1 MNKNLFLCSVI
12 VLFVVLLTSCEKHR
26 TWRTPFNYLNYECA
40 KNSSVKQI
48 KQSTFDAKKK
58 LSGTKIFEFNPEGNL
73 TRELSVSGTDTL
85 YDVKYVYIHGKLI
98 DILSDDGET
107 RKLVYDNYGHLAEI
121 RYFVKWKG
129 KNTLFRSCAV
139 RYDTS
144 GRVLLCV
151 DKTEAIGYLPDSDV
165 EYLGC
170 LRETRNNYQDGEK
183 ISYSVISED
192 YNNDSRHKQTYFCN
206 DNGMPIELV
215 DSDMVSGKTIRVVK
229 YTYKNDTMDN
239 WTERFDKENGKLIQT
254 IKRELSYYTDE
265 EIAATNKNVSI
276 YSNQGENVTIRGYFS
291 NIKERIDIISGEYDG
306 GTILLIIVLLLTI
319 TGMVWVL
326 IRMIKHPFFIRQVT
340 SAGMSRM
347 WMYDYSRYLNVLS
360 YFGIVFGCFI
370 GAILLIALVGC
381 VAWLIAWIIKILF
394 TILIW
399 VGIILT
405 VIGVLGAI
413 AESEFAAAL
422 VVGVPILI
430 FKNTFARWGESIVAW
445 SFNFLQKVNMIAWGY
460 HFFVDLW
467 DAILFV
473 FLTPIAVFLV
483 VALVVVLLSSMLN
496 GFEWVITRI
505 YSIRRPCP
513 SCGSTQVPDYM
524 IGGKVHPVKL
534 HPGTY
539 GVFSHISP
547 YTGEKIPTMLLN
559 GKGKLTRKCP
569 KCGTIIQA
577 DAKQTFGTDVHIGFV
592 GPRSSGKSY
601 LLYSGL
607 SYIMKSHSDSVQ
619 QIDSDLDTKIDDK
632 VQRINLGQGI
642 QTNIA
647 NRYRAVQLMVTS
659 KLRPVPYHLFFY
671 DVAGEKFNA
680 SSSSYKTAM
689 DFYKNV
695 QSIVFILDPSMID
708 YTGIPAS
715 ERIKNWSK
723 QLTNDQGE
731 VYRVDNAFSV
741 LKDILESVGRKPQK
755 IDFCFVCT
763 KSDMGYVEADGL
775 NRKELTE
782 QDIERFIRNSLGLG
796 NLVNAAKATFNSVH
810 FFEIS
815 VKDKDDSKLKRLF
828 EFIAKQ
834 QGVDF

>member
-1 MNKNLFLCSVI
+1 MKKKNLLISAVI
-12 VLFVVLLTSCEKHR
+12 ILVVSLTCCERPK
-26 TWRTPFNYLNYECA
+26 TWHTPFNYLDFECVE
-40 KNSSVKQI
+40 NSHIKQI
-48 KQSTFDAKKK
+48 TQSTFDAKKN
-58 LSGTKIFEFNPEGNL
+58 LIGTKIFEFNPEGNL
-73 TRELSVSGTDTL
+73 TRELSVSGSDTL
-85 YDVKYVYIHGKLI
+85 NIVQYVYIHGKLI
-98 DILSDDGET
+98 DIISDDGVS
-107 RKLVYDNYGHLAEI
+107 RKLNYDNYGHLAEI
-121 RYFVKWKG
+121 RNFVKWKG
-129 KNTLFRSCAV
+129 KNTLSRTSSI
-139 RYDTS
+139 RYDTL
-144 GRVLLCV
+144 GRVLLVV
-151 DKTEAIGYLPDSDV
+151 DKTEAVGYLPDSDV
-165 EYLGC
+165 EYLGF
-170 LRETRNNYQDGEK
+170 LKEIRNTYQEGNK
-183 ISYSVISED
+183 ISYSVITVD
-192 YNNDSRHKQTYFCN
+192 YNNKNQHKQIYYCN
-206 DNGMPIELV
+206 DSGIPIEMI
-215 DSDMVSGKTIRVVK
+215 DSNMVSEETPHVIK

-239 WTERFDKENGKLIQT
+239 WTERFDRDNGKLTQT
-254 IKRELSYYTDE
+254 IKRDLTYYTDE
-265 EIAATNKNVSI
+265 ERATFVNSI
-276 YSNQGENVTIRGYFS
+276 SINNGQGKKSIIKRYYSNVND
-291 NIKERIDIISGEYDG
+291 RIEIISGEYDG
-306 GTILLIIVLLLTI
+306 GIILLIIVLILTI
-319 TGMVWVL
+319 TGMVWML
-326 IRMIKHPFFIRQVT
+326 IRMIKHPFFVRQVT
-340 SAGMSRM
+340 STGMSRM

-360 YFGIVFGCFI
+360 YFGIAFGCFI

-394 TILIW
+394 IILIW
-399 VGIILT
+399 VGVILT

-430 FKNTFARWGESIVAW
+430 FKNTLARWGESIVAW
-445 SFNFLQKVNMIAWGY
+445 SFNFLQRVNMIAWGY

-467 DAILFV
+467 DAILSV

-483 VALVVVLLSSMLN
+483 VALVVILISLILN

-547 YTGEKIPTMLLN
+547 FTGEKIPTMLLN

-577 DAKQTFGTDVHIGFV
+577 DSKRTFGTDIHIGFV

-607 SYIMKSHSDSVQ
+607 SCLMKNHSDSVQ
-619 QIDSDLDTKIDDK
+619 QIDSDPDTKIDYK
-632 VQRINLGQGI
+632 IQRINLGQGI
-642 QTNIA
+642 QTNVA

-659 KLRPVPYHLFFY
+659 KLRPIPFHLFFY

-723 QLTNDQGE
+723 QSTINQGE
-731 VYRVDNAFSV
+731 AYRIDNAFSV

-755 IDFCFVCT
+755 IDFCFVCA
-763 KSDMGYVEADGL
+763 KSDMGYIEAEGL
-775 NRKELTE
+775 KRKELTE
-782 QDIERFIRNSLGLG
+782 QGIEQFIRTSLGLG

-810 FFEIS
+810 FFEVS
-815 VKDKDDSKLKRLF
+815 VKDKDDSKLKELF
-828 EFIAKQ
+828 EFITKQ
-834 QGVDF
+834 RGAPF